1 MNIFIFNAPV
11 YGDVYGVSDGAIF
24 AEGTLPVDTSGTEE
38 GGGAEGEGAEDEG
51 EQDIPI
57 EIREPLTPEESSLG
71 YIFTPLDDQICR
83 DQFIELE
90 SFYQSGVE
98 ATQERQ

>member
-24 AEGTLPVDTSGTEE
+24 AEGTLPVDTPGTEE
-38 GGGAEGEGAEDEG
+38 GGGAEGEG

>member
-11 YGDVYGVSDGAIF
+11 YGDVYGVSDDAFF
-24 AEGTLPVDTSGTEE
+24 AQGTSTVDPSGTEGPVDEE
-38 GGGAEGEGAEDEG
+38 GHGET
-51 EQDIPI
+51 II
-57 EIREPLTPEESSLG
+57 ISEPLTPEESTLG
-71 YIFTPLDDQICR
+71 YVFTPLDDQICR

-98 ATQERQ
+98 ASLERQ